1 MPQSPSSA
9 LLRVQGSSKLAFG
22 ATTAALVTLA
32 SGGTAVLV
40 TRVAH
45 SVTSPTEL
53 PSGALPPDAAAP
65 PGSLVVDHPAGTATP
80 PSQPVDATERALHKA
95 LTARPTTPRRTLTA
109 PLVPL
114 PPAVH
119 VVPPTAKP
127 PVSAPPVSAPP
138 VTVPPV
144 TLPVL
149 PPITLPVIPPITLP
163 VTQPND
169 EALPASR
176 QAPGQGKHH
185 KGVSEGSSEGTGGRG
200 SQQGHGRHARTP
212 SHGQGRHAR

>member
-1 MPQSPSSA
+1 MPQSASSA
-9 LLRVQGSSKLAFG
+9 LLKVQGSSKLAFG

-65 PGSLVVDHPAGTATP
+65 PGSLVVEHPAGTATP

-127 PVSAPPVSAPP
+127 PVTAPPVTAPP
-138 VTVPPV
+138 VTV
-144 TLPVL
+144 PVL

-169 EALPASR
+169 EELSASR
-176 QAPGQGKHH
+176 QAPGHGKHH
-185 KGVSEGSSEGTGGRG
+185 KGSSEGISGRG
-200 SQQGHGRHARTP
+200 SQQGHGRHVRTP